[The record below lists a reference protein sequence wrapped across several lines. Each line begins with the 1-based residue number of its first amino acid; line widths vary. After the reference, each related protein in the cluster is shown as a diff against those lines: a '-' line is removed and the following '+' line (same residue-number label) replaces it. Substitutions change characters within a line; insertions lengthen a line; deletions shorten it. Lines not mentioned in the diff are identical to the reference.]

1 MQAGLIIRGFIASP
15 SDVMKERDEALLKIL
30 VCPQDRS
37 SLALA
42 DSKLVAQLNALI
54 DQGTLRNR
62 GGALVTGPLDGGLV
76 RADGTVLYPVLQDI
90 PVLLVEE
97 SIEIAT
103 AGG

>member
-1 MQAGLIIRGFIASP
+1 MAI
-15 SDVMKERDEALLKIL
+15 DEALLRIL

-42 DSKLVAQLNALI
+42 EPKLVARLNALI

-62 GGALVTGPLDGGLV
+62 GGALVTGPLDGGLG

-90 PVLLVEE
+90 SVMLVEE
-97 SIEIAT
+97 SIEITT

>member
-1 MQAGLIIRGFIASP
+1 MA
-15 SDVMKERDEALLKIL
+15 VDEALLKIL

-42 DSKLVAQLNALI
+42 EPKLVARLNAWI

-62 GGALVTGPLDGGLV
+62 GGALVTGPLEGGLV
-76 RADGTVLYPVLQDI
+76 RADGRILYPILEDI

-97 SIEIAT
+97 SIEIT
-103 AGG
+103 TVGG

>member
-1 MQAGLIIRGFIASP
+1 MAI
-15 SDVMKERDEALLKIL
+15 DEALLKIL

-37 SLALA
+37 SLTLA
-42 DSKLVAQLNALI
+42 DPKLVAQLNARI

-76 RADGTVLYPVLQDI
+76 RADGTVLYPVLEDI

>member
-1 MQAGLIIRGFIASP
+1 MAI
-15 SDVMKERDEALLKIL
+15 DEALLRIL

-42 DSKLVAQLNALI
+42 DSKLVARLNALI

-76 RADGTVLYPVLQDI
+76 RADGTVLYPVLEDI